1 MAKYYR
7 SDPWDYG
14 AYETGRTR
22 PPKKKGCLTP
32 FLLMAVIALSGLV
45 SALSFLNV
53 RLFSQLKTANVQ
65 NQNTMSIIREMEEN
79 EEAAIPED
87 YCAETEAMAKAAGSQ
102 TMLDLVPS
110 ETSADTFT
118 QDQGLSLQEIY
129 ARNINSV
136 VSITCSSGYSSSTG
150 TGVIFSDQGYIVTNY
165 HVIEDAWAVNVLLT
179 DERQFEA
186 TLVGADAATDLAV
199 LYIEGTGLSA
209 AEFGDST
216 QLRVGDSVAAIG
228 DPLGSEFRGTLT
240 NGIVSAINR
249 DVSVNSRTM
258 TLIQTNA
265 AINSG
270 NSGGPLINCYGQ
282 IIGINTLK
290 IGDNASYA
298 GVEGL
303 GFAIPSATVKEVVD
317 QLISQGYVSGRPT
330 LGIWGEGVSRFY
342 QHYYQMPAGLY
353 IGEIDP
359 ESDAAAQ
366 GLVIGDIL
374 LSIND
379 IRITSMEEME
389 NAIYDLNPGDT
400 VTAIIYRYGT
410 QYQVDLVLSEA
421 KG

>member
-421 KG
+421 TG

>member
-7 SDPWDYG
+7 SEPWDYG

-53 RLFSQLKTANVQ
+53 RLFSQLKTANALKDD
-65 NQNTMSIIREMEEN
+65 TMSIIREMELSETDN
-79 EEAAIPED
+79 ITEGYPE
-87 YCAETEAMAKAAGSQ
+87 ETEAYAEAAAGHA
-102 TMLDLVPS
+102 MLDLVPS
-110 ETSADTFT
+110 ETSVDTYT
-118 QDQGLSLQEIY
+118 QEQGLSLQEIY
-129 ARNINSV
+129 EKNIHSV
-136 VSITCSSGYSSSTG
+136 VSITCSHRNGASTG
-150 TGVIFSDQGYIVTNY
+150 TGVIFSEEGYIVTNY
-165 HVIEDAWAVNVLLT
+165 HVIEDARAISVLLT
-179 DERQFEA
+179 DEREFDA
-186 TLVGADAATDLAV
+186 TLIGTDPATDLAV
-199 LYIEGTGLSA
+199 LYVEAVDLSA

-216 QLRVGDSVAAIG
+216 AMRVGDSVAAIG

-249 DVSVNSRTM
+249 DVNVSGRTM

-282 IIGINTLK
+282 VIGINTLK

-330 LGIWGEGVSRFY
+330 LGIWGEGVSSFY
-342 QHYYQMPAGLY
+342 QHYYRMPAGLY
-353 IGEIDP
+353 IGEISPD
-359 ESDAAAQ
+359 SDAATK

-374 LSIND
+374 LAINE
-379 IRITSMEEME
+379 IRITSMEDLE
-389 NAIYDLNPGDT
+389 NTLFNLTPGET

>member
-53 RLFSQLKTANVQ
+53 RLFTQLESANARKDDTV
-65 NQNTMSIIREMEEN
+65 SIIREMDEMEAYALPEN
-79 EEAAIPED
+79 PA
-87 YCAETEAMAKAAGSQ
+87 AETEAMMESVGSQ
-102 TMLDLVPS
+102 TKLDLVPS
-110 ETSADTFT
+110 ETSVDTFT
-118 QDQGLSLQEIY
+118 QNQGLSLQEIY
-129 ARNINSV
+129 AKNIHSV
-136 VSITCSSGYSSSTG
+136 VSITCTKRNGSSTG

-165 HVIEDAWAVNVLLT
+165 HVIEDAWSVTVLLT
-179 DERQFEA
+179 DEREFEA
-186 TLVGADAATDLAV
+186 TLVGSDPASDLAV
-199 LYIEGTGLSA
+199 LYIEATSLSA

-249 DVSVNSRTM
+249 DVSVGGRTM

-317 QLISQGYVSGRPT
+317 QLVSQGYVSGRPT
-330 LGIWGEGVSRFY
+330 LGIWGEGVSSFY
-342 QHYYQMPAGLY
+342 QHYYRMPAGLY
-353 IGEIDP
+353 IGDIDP
-359 ESDAAAQ
+359 DSDAAAQ

-379 IRITSMEEME
+379 YRITSME
-389 NAIYDLNPGDT
+389 DLETVLFNLTPGET

>member
-53 RLFSQLKTANVQ
+53 RLFSQLKTATALKDDTV
-65 NQNTMSIIREMEEN
+65 SIIREMEEN
-79 EEAAIPED
+79 EQYSITEGYSE
-87 YCAETEAMAKAAGSQ
+87 ETEAMEEAAASQ

-110 ETSADTFT
+110 ETAVDTIT
-118 QDQGLSLQEIY
+118 QDNGLSLQEIY
-129 ARNINSV
+129 AKNIDSV
-136 VSITCSSGYSSSTG
+136 VSITCSRRNGSSTG

-165 HVIEDAWAVNVLLT
+165 HVIEDARSMTVLLT
-179 DERQFEA
+179 DERQFDA
-186 TLVGADAATDLAV
+186 VLVGADSVSDLAV
-199 LYIEGTGLSA
+199 IYVEAADLIP

-216 QLRVGDSVAAIG
+216 AMRVGDSVAAIG

-249 DVSVNSRTM
+249 DVSVGGRTM

-282 IIGINTLK
+282 VIGINTLK
-290 IGDNASYA
+290 IGDNASSA

-303 GFAIPSATVKEVVD
+303 GFAIPSATVK
-317 QLISQGYVSGRPT
+317 
-330 LGIWGEGVSRFY
+330 
-342 QHYYQMPAGLY
+342 
-353 IGEIDP
+353 
-359 ESDAAAQ
+359 
-366 GLVIGDIL
+366 
-374 LSIND
+374 
-379 IRITSMEEME
+379 
-389 NAIYDLNPGDT
+389 
-400 VTAIIYRYGT
+400 
-410 QYQVDLVLSEA
+410 
-421 KG
+421 